1 MQSILRQLGWRSPAQ
16 YVLRRSRYSL
26 CSRAYSGAP
35 FVPPAQ
41 LAEQPRVKLTIDADG
56 VPNWHGATT
65 EDVNAAISD
74 DAMKEILLDPD
85 IRGKGKLAPESPS
98 FYTGRAPYYDT
109 MTSLQMALGQIRATL
124 KTLQLLPL
132 PPFARASLLPMP
144 PLWKN
149 LEEMSSEVGMKL
161 NTTRYRRLLVV
172 LNELHECLRI
182 ATTAGHTELA
192 DMIEQ
197 VVAMFERG
205 ESQKEEYMSRGKRTI
220 AELDEFGRSY
230 TLGRRKTSSARV
242 WIIPVQSAQP
252 TPEPEAEAEQVA
264 TPAAPESISD
274 AELHDL
280 FSGISSQEPS
290 LPSETDANS
299 SSSLVFDEVLEAEET
314 DNSTQPSFR
323 SSLDSLLQ
331 TSADSS
337 ASQASLLDQD
347 GPTLQ
352 NDSVPETIEDSPPLS
367 SDDDHN
373 AHPLIDDS
381 SDTRVQ
387 TVRRPQRITSN
398 VKPVEVPTTT
408 ILVNNLP
415 LSQYFPKVVD
425 RERVVYPLKV
435 AGVLGKFNV
444 FTIARGGGSTGQT
457 GAIAHGI
464 AKGLLAHDQELLTVL
479 RKANLIKRDPRVV
492 ERKKTGL
499 AKARKRYTWV
509 KR

>member
-1 MQSILRQLGWRSPAQ
+1 MQSILRQLGWRSPAR

-41 LAEQPRVKLTIDADG
+41 LAEQPRVKLTIDTDG

-74 DAMKEILLDPD
+74 DAMKEILMDPD
-85 IRGKGKLAPESPS
+85 IRGRGKLAPESPS

-242 WIIPVQSAQP
+242 WIIPVAAP
-252 TPEPEAEAEQVA
+252 AVPEP
-264 TPAAPESISD
+264 ISD

-280 FSGISSQEPS
+280 FSGLSSQKPS
-290 LPSETDANS
+290 SPSETDAS
-299 SSSLVFDEVLEAEET
+299 SSSAEVPEAAEM
-314 DNSTQPSFR
+314 DKSTQPSFR
-323 SSLDSLLQ
+323 SSLDNLLQ
-331 TSADSS
+331 TSTDSS
-337 ASQASLLDQD
+337 ASQVSLVDQD

-352 NDSVPETIEDSPPLS
+352 NDSVTETVDDSPSLS
-367 SDDDHN
+367 SDDN
-373 AHPLIDDS
+373 PNSHPLIDDG
-381 SDTRVQ
+381 SDTKIQ
-387 TVRRPQRITSN
+387 TARRHQRITSN
-398 VKPVEVPTTT
+398 VKSVDVPITT

-415 LSQYFPKVVD
+415 LSQYFPKTVD

-435 AGVLGKFNV
+435 AGVLGKFNI

-479 RKANLIKRDPRVV
+479 HKANLIKRDPRVV

>member
-1 MQSILRQLGWRSPAQ
+1 M
-16 YVLRRSRYSL
+16 
-26 CSRAYSGAP
+26 
-35 FVPPAQ
+35 
-41 LAEQPRVKLTIDADG
+41 
-56 VPNWHGATT
+56 
-65 EDVNAAISD
+65 
-74 DAMKEILLDPD
+74 DPD
-85 IRGKGKLAPESPS
+85 IRGRGKLAPESPS

-220 AELDEFGRSY
+220 AELDQFGRSY

-242 WIIPVQSAQP
+242 WIIP
-252 TPEPEAEAEQVA
+252 
-264 TPAAPESISD
+264 
-274 AELHDL
+274 
-280 FSGISSQEPS
+280 
-290 LPSETDANS
+290 
-299 SSSLVFDEVLEAEET
+299 
-314 DNSTQPSFR
+314 
-323 SSLDSLLQ
+323 
-331 TSADSS
+331 
-337 ASQASLLDQD
+337 
-347 GPTLQ
+347 
-352 NDSVPETIEDSPPLS
+352 
-367 SDDDHN
+367 
-373 AHPLIDDS
+373 
-381 SDTRVQ
+381 
-387 TVRRPQRITSN
+387 RIASN
-398 VKPVEVPTTT
+398 VKPVDVPTTT

-415 LSQYFPKVVD
+415 LSQYFPKTVD

-435 AGVLGKFNV
+435 AGVLGKFNI

-479 RKANLIKRDPRVV
+479 RKGESSRFAMHVLNSSCCPANLIKRDPRVV

>member
-41 LAEQPRVKLTIDADG
+41 LAEQSRVKLTIDADG

-252 TPEPEAEAEQVA
+252 TPEPEVKAEQVA
-264 TPAAPESISD
+264 TPAVPEPISD

-280 FSGISSQEPS
+280 FSGISSQESS

-299 SSSLVFDEVLEAEET
+299 SSSLVFDEVPEAEET
-314 DNSTQPSFR
+314 GNSTQPSFR
-323 SSLDSLLQ
+323 SSLDSLL
-331 TSADSS
+331 ADSS

-352 NDSVPETIEDSPPLS
+352 NDSVPETIDDSPSLS

-373 AHPLIDDS
+373 AHPLINDS

-387 TVRRPQRITSN
+387 TVRRPQRITSS
-398 VKPVEVPTTT
+398 VKPVDVPTTT

>member
-1 MQSILRQLGWRSPAQ
+1 MQSILRQFGWRSPAQ

-41 LAEQPRVKLTIDADG
+41 LAEQTRVKLTIDADG

-74 DAMKEILLDPD
+74 DAMKEILMDPD
-85 IRGKGKLAPESPS
+85 IRGRGKLAPESPS

-182 ATTAGHTELA
+182 ATTASHTELA

-242 WIIPVQSAQP
+242 WIIPVQSAQR
-252 TPEPEAEAEQVA
+252 TPKPEAEVEQVA
-264 TPAAPESISD
+264 APAVPESISD
-274 AELHDL
+274 AEFHDL
-280 FSGISSQEPS
+280 FSGLSSQEPS
-290 LPSETDANS
+290 SPSDTDAS
-299 SSSLVFDEVLEAEET
+299 SSSSSVSDEVHEAAET
-314 DNSTQPSFR
+314 DRSTQPSFR
-323 SSLDSLLQ
+323 SNLDNLLQ
-331 TSADSS
+331 TSMDSS
-337 ASQASLLDQD
+337 VSQASLVDQD
-347 GPTLQ
+347 GPTIQ
-352 NDSVPETIEDSPPLS
+352 NDSVTETIDESPSLS
-367 SDDDHN
+367 GDDPN
-373 AHPLIDDS
+373 AHPLIDDG
-381 SDTRVQ
+381 SDTRIQ
-387 TVRRPQRITSN
+387 TVRHPQRIASN
-398 VKPVEVPTTT
+398 VKPVDVPTTT

-415 LSQYFPKVVD
+415 LSQYFPKTVD

-435 AGVLGKFNV
+435 AGVLGKFNI

-464 AKGLLAHDQELLTVL
+464 AKGLLAHDQELLTIL
-479 RKANLIKRDPRVV
+479 RKANLIKRDPRMV

>member
-1 MQSILRQLGWRSPAQ
+1 
-16 YVLRRSRYSL
+16 
-26 CSRAYSGAP
+26 
-35 FVPPAQ
+35 
-41 LAEQPRVKLTIDADG
+41 
-56 VPNWHGATT
+56 
-65 EDVNAAISD
+65 
-74 DAMKEILLDPD
+74 MKEILLDPE
-85 IRGKGKLAPESPS
+85 IRGQSKLAPESPS

-109 MTSLQMALGQIRATL
+109 VTSLQMALGQIRATL

-132 PPFARASLLPMP
+132 PSFARASLLPMP

-182 ATTAGHTELA
+182 ATTAGHTEFA

-220 AELDEFGRSY
+220 AELDQFGRSY

-252 TPEPEAEAEQVA
+252 TPEPDVTQATTTVSPEA
-264 TPAAPESISD
+264 ISET
-274 AELHDL
+274 ELHDL
-280 FSGISSQEPS
+280 FSGLSSQEPLS
-290 LPSETDANS
+290 PSETDTNS
-299 SSSLVFDEVLEAEET
+299 FSPSMSSDFEEAPEAEET
-314 DNSTQPSFR
+314 GNTTQASFR

-331 TSADSS
+331 TSADSY
-337 ASQASLLDQD
+337 ASQASLVDED
-347 GPTLQ
+347 GPILQ
-352 NDSVPETIEDSPPLS
+352 NDSIPEGFDDSS
-367 SDDDHN
+367 SLPNDDH
-373 AHPLIDDS
+373 HPLIHDG
-381 SDTRVQ
+381 SDTRIQ
-387 TVRRPQRITSN
+387 TLQHSQRTNSN
-398 VKPVEVPTTT
+398 VKVVDVPATT

-415 LSQYFPKVVD
+415 LSQYFPKIVD